1 MYKLIAIDMDG
12 TLLNS
17 NRQVSKENIEVIK
30 KAVAKGTKVVI
41 TTGRSLNG
49 IKSFLNEIGLIGEN
63 EYAICHNGAAIYRT
77 DNFQLIKANPIK
89 GKDLKELYKLKKEI
103 GLYMH
108 AYTNDDCLAHERN
121 MYTNI
126 EKLYSGKD
134 VVILDYDNDVDDNLD
149 IMKVLMFEEE
159 HILNKKIEKIPKDY
173 FEKYNIV
180 RSLPVI
186 LEFLNKET
194 NKGNGVKE
202 LSEYLGIKKE
212 EIICIGDQQNDL
224 EMIKFAGLGIAMGNA
239 TDEIKSCAEYIT
251 ETNDNDGVAKAI
263 EKFILKIKE

>member
-17 NRQVSKENIEVIK
+17 NREVSKNNIEVIK
-30 KAVAKGTKVVI
+30 RAIAKGVKIVI

-49 IKSFLNEIGLIGEN
+49 IKLFLIEIGLIGEN
-63 EYAICHNGAAIYRT
+63 EYAICHNGAAVYRT
-77 DNFQLIKANPIK
+77 DNFKLIKSKAIK
-89 GKDLKELYKLKKEI
+89 GKNLKELYKLKKEI

-108 AYTNDDCLAHERN
+108 AYTNEDCLAYERN
-121 MYTNI
+121 MYTDI

-134 VVILDYDNDVDDNLD
+134 VVVLDYDKDVDDDLD

-159 HILNKKIEKIPKDY
+159 NILDEKINKIPKDY
-173 FEKYNIV
+173 FERYNIV

-212 EIICIGDQQNDL
+212 EIICIGDQENDL
-224 EMIKFAGLGIAMGNA
+224 EMIKFAGLGVAMGNA
-239 TDEIKSCAEYIT
+239 IDKVKECAKYIT
-251 ETNDNDGVAKAI
+251 DTNDNDGVAKVI
-263 EKFILKIKE
+263 EKFILTE